1 MYSNHN
7 EIELSDLIIREWKI
21 RNDCPSSSDSWY
33 FHENKCHEIGNELRE
48 RYNWKNEDFTQLY
61 MYNVGD
67 DF

>member
-1 MYSNHN
+1 M
-7 EIELSDLIIREWKI
+7 LTM
-21 RNDCPSSSDSWY
+21 SDSWY